1 MCESTVYLKEGS
13 GERVLMRDVA
23 AVRPKAGKLVLT
35 SVLGEQLEIDGF
47 LAELD
52 LMGHRIVVERASAR
66 SSGG

>member
-23 AVRPKAGKLVLT
+23 AVRPQAGRLVLT
-35 SVLGEQLEIDGF
+35 SVLGEQLEVEGF
-47 LAELD
+47 VAELD

-66 SSGG
+66 SNGG